1 MKLFQTQA
9 KTTRPAPRPQPQ
21 LRQRQPGVA
30 GIRTRLLWVAGALG
44 VAALALVARAVD
56 LQFVNQN
63 FYQKQGDQRFL
74 RELPIET
81 TRGMITDRNGE
92 PLAISTPVESIWAN
106 PDELTDHPDRYAQ
119 LATAL
124 DIPLPDLTAELKK
137 HEDKEFLYLRRHMD
151 PDSAAAI
158 VALNIPGV
166 YSRREYKRYY
176 PLGEV
181 MAHVIGYTN
190 VDDHGQEGVELAF
203 EDWLTGKPGAKR
215 IIRDLHGRIVEN
227 VDLVRAAQ
235 PGRDLTLSLDR
246 RLQYLSYKEL
256 AEAIKKNDASA
267 GSVVILDV
275 HTGEVLAMVNL
286 PSYNPNARTD
296 NRPSAHRNRAATDV
310 TEPGSVMKAF
320 TIASALE
327 TGNVT
332 PDTIFDTNPGSM
344 ELAGHVIHDTHNHG
358 VLTTTGIITKSSN
371 VGAAKLSLQLTS
383 AQMFDML
390 HRFGFGQT
398 TGSGFPG
405 ESAGVLANGRSWS
418 LIQKATIAYG
428 YGVSV
433 TAMQLAQ
440 AYAAIGNGGRLVT
453 PTFVKGGQTPSRA
466 VLDPHIASQI
476 MTMLETVVAPGG
488 TAPDAAVLGYRVAG
502 KTGTARYASGGGYSK
517 IYDSLFIGLVP
528 ATNPRLV
535 MVTMIHDPKG
545 KVYYGGLVAAPVF
558 SKVMDRAL
566 RLMDVPPDN
575 VQQWYADQ
583 PATPVAPTQPMDAD
597 LPPGVDPPSAPD
609 APASANPEAK
619 PADVTKA
626 GAAVAAP
633 RTKAIVATPKAKA
646 VAAASRAGAAQR

>member
-1 MKLFQTQA
+1 MRLFA
-9 KTTRPAPRPQPQ
+9 AAPKPTRPPPRPQPQ
-21 LRQRQPGVA
+21 LRQRQPHA
-30 GIRTRLLWVAGALG
+30 ASTRTRLLWVGGFLG
-44 VAALALVARAVD
+44 LAALALVARAVD

-74 RELPIET
+74 RELPIAT

-106 PDELTDHPDRYAQ
+106 PSELTDHPDRYPQ
-119 LATAL
+119 LAAAL
-124 DIPLPDLTAELKK
+124 GVPLPDLTAALKK

-151 PDSAAAI
+151 PDSAAGI

-166 YSRREYKRYY
+166 FSRREYKRYY

-181 MAHVIGYTN
+181 MSHVLGYTN

-203 EDWLTGKPGAKR
+203 DEWLTGKPGAKR

-227 VDLVRAAQ
+227 VDLIRAAQ
-235 PGRDLTLSLDR
+235 PGRDLALSIDR

-256 AEAIKKNDASA
+256 AEAIRKNDASA
-267 GSVVILDV
+267 GSAVILDV

-332 PDTIFDTNPGSM
+332 PTTVFDTNPGSM

-383 AQMFDML
+383 AQMFDLL

-453 PTFVKGGQTPSRA
+453 PTFVKGGETPSRA

-476 MTMLETVVAPGG
+476 MAMLETVVAPGG
-488 TAPDAAVLGYRVAG
+488 TAPNAAVLGYRVAG

-535 MVTMIHDPKG
+535 MVIMVHDPKG
-545 KVYYGGLVAAPVF
+545 SVYYGGLVAAPVF
-558 SKVMDRAL
+558 GKVMDGAL

-583 PATPVAPTQPMDAD
+583 PAVPAAPEQPVDAD
-597 LPPGVDPPSAPD
+597 LPPGVDAPSPPD
-609 APASANPEAK
+609 APVATK
-619 PADVTKA
+619 PAAALPKAGMATLGPKTHAATTSAVKA
-626 GAAVAAP
+626 GAVA
-633 RTKAIVATPKAKA
+633 R
-646 VAAASRAGAAQR
+646 

>member
-1 MKLFQTQA
+1 MRLFAPPTKPA
-9 KTTRPAPRPQPQ
+9 RPPPRPQPQ
-21 LRQRQPGVA
+21 LRQRQPMA
-30 GIRTRLLWVAGALG
+30 TSIRQRLLWVGGALG
-44 VAALALVARAVD
+44 LAAVALVARAVD
-56 LQFVNQN
+56 LQFVNQS
-63 FYQKQGDQRFL
+63 FYEKQGDQRFL
-74 RELPIET
+74 RELPIAT

-106 PDELTDHPDRYAQ
+106 PSELSDHPDRFAQ

-124 DIPLPDLTAELKK
+124 GVPVADLTAAVKK
-137 HEDKEFLYLRRHMD
+137 RADKEFLYLRRHLN
-151 PDSAAAI
+151 PDQARAI
-158 VALNIPGV
+158 VALGIPGV

-181 MAHVIGYTN
+181 MAHVLGYTN

-203 EDWLTGKPGAKR
+203 DDWLTGKAGSKR
-215 IIRDLHGRIVEN
+215 VIRDLKGHIVEN
-227 VDLVRAAQ
+227 VDLVSPAV
-235 PGRDLTLSLDR
+235 PGRNLAISIDR
-246 RLQYLSYKEL
+246 RLQYLSYREL
-256 AEAIKKNDASA
+256 AETIRKNDASA
-267 GSVVILDV
+267 GSAVILDV

-327 TGNVT
+327 TGKVT
-332 PDTIFDTNPGSM
+332 PDTVFDTNPGSM

-371 VGAAKLSLQLTS
+371 VGAAKLSMQMS
-383 AQMFDML
+383 SEQMFDML
-390 HRFGFGQT
+390 HRFGFGQK

-405 ESAGVLANGRSWS
+405 ESAGVLPNGRNWS
-418 LIQKATIAYG
+418 TIQKATIAYG

-453 PTFVKGGQTPSRA
+453 PTFVKGGETPSKA
-466 VLDPHIASQI
+466 VLDPHVASQI

-488 TAPDAAVLGYRVAG
+488 TAPSAAVLGYRVAG
-502 KTGTARYASGGGYSK
+502 KTGTARYAGGGGYSK

-535 MVTMIHDPKG
+535 MVIMVHDPKG
-545 KVYYGGLVAAPVF
+545 SVYYGGLVAAPVF
-558 SKVMDRAL
+558 GKVMDGAL

-575 VQQWYADQ
+575 VQQWYAEAQ
-583 PATPVAPTQPMDAD
+583 PAAAPAQSLDAD
-597 LPPGVDPPSAPD
+597 LPPDID
-609 APASANPEAK
+609 APPDVIKADGIKPDVVKSAVMKPAVAAPAAAK
-619 PADVTKA
+619 PAAAKAAAATIAPKA
-626 GAAVAAP
+626 GAAA
-633 RTKAIVATPKAKA
+633 R
-646 VAAASRAGAAQR
+646 

>member
-1 MKLFQTQA
+1 MRMFAAQPKP
-9 KTTRPAPRPQPQ
+9 TRPPPRPQPQ
-21 LRQRQPGVA
+21 LRQRQPSVIGL
-30 GIRTRLLWVAGALG
+30 RTRLLWVAGALG
-44 VAALALVARAVD
+44 VAAIALVARAVD

-106 PDELTDHPDRYAQ
+106 PSELSEHPDRFAQ

-124 DIPLPDLTAELKK
+124 DVPVADMTAAIKK
-137 HEDKEFLYLRRHMD
+137 KSDKEFLYLRRHMD
-151 PDSAAAI
+151 PDSAQAI

-203 EDWLTGKPGAKR
+203 DDWLTGKPGAKR

-235 PGRDLTLSLDR
+235 PGRDLTLSIDR

-267 GSVVILDV
+267 GSAVILDV

-327 TGNVT
+327 TGIVT
-332 PDTIFDTNPGSM
+332 PDTTFDTNPGST

-358 VLTTTGIITKSSN
+358 VLTVTGIITKSSN
-371 VGAAKLSLQLTS
+371 VGAAKLSLLMNST
-383 AQMFDML
+383 QMFDML

-405 ESAGVLANGRSWS
+405 ESAGVLPNGRSWS
-418 LIQKATIAYG
+418 MIQKATIAYG

-433 TAMQLAQ
+433 TAMQLAR

-453 PTFVKGGQTPSRA
+453 PTFVKGGDSPSKA
-466 VLDPHIASQI
+466 VLDPHVASQI
-476 MTMLETVVAPGG
+476 MAMLETVVTPEG
-488 TAPDAAVLGYRVAG
+488 TAPQAAVLGYRVAG

-535 MVTMIHDPKG
+535 MVIMVHDPKG
-545 KVYYGGLVAAPVF
+545 SVYYGGLVAAPVF
-558 SKVMDRAL
+558 GKVMDGAL

-583 PATPVAPTQPMDAD
+583 PAAPAVPAQPMDAD
-597 LPPGVDPPSAPD
+597 LPPGVDVPSPPD
-609 APASANPEAK
+609 APALSPTTK
-619 PADVTKA
+619 PAADQGKA
-626 GAAVAAP
+626 GTAASLP
-633 RTKAIVATPKAKA
+633 KTK
-646 VAAASRAGAAQR
+646 VAAAPKTGAAAR

>member
-1 MKLFQTQA
+1 MRMFAAQPKP
-9 KTTRPAPRPQPQ
+9 TRPPPRPQPQ
-21 LRQRQPGVA
+21 LRQRQPSVIGL
-30 GIRTRLLWVAGALG
+30 RTRLLWVAGALG
-44 VAALALVARAVD
+44 VAAIALVARAVD

-106 PDELTDHPDRYAQ
+106 PSELTDHPDRYAQ

-151 PDSAAAI
+151 PDSASAI

-166 YSRREYKRYY
+166 YSRREYKRDY

-190 VDDHGQEGVELAF
+190 VDDRGQEGVELAF
-203 EDWLTGKPGAKR
+203 DDWLTGKPGAKR

-235 PGRDLTLSLDR
+235 PGRDLTLSIDR
-246 RLQYLSYKEL
+246 RLQYLAYKEL

-267 GSVVILDV
+267 GTVVILDV

-327 TGNVT
+327 TGIVT
-332 PDTIFDTNPGSM
+332 PDTVFDTNPGST

-358 VLTTTGIITKSSN
+358 VLTVTGIITKSSN
-371 VGAAKLSLQLTS
+371 VGAAKLSLLMNGT
-383 AQMFDML
+383 QMFDML
-390 HRFGFGQT
+390 HRFGFGQV

-405 ESAGVLANGRSWS
+405 ESSGVLPNGRTWS
-418 LIQKATIAYG
+418 MIQKATIAYG

-453 PTFVKGGQTPSRA
+453 PTFVKGGQTPSKA
-466 VLDPHIASQI
+466 VLDPHVASQI

-545 KVYYGGLVAAPVF
+545 TVYYGGLVAAPVF
-558 SKVMDRAL
+558 GKVMDRAL

-583 PATPVAPTQPMDAD
+583 PAAAVAPTQLMDAD

-619 PADVTKA
+619 PADLTKA
-626 GAAVAAP
+626 GVAVAAP
-633 RTKAIVATPKAKA
+633 KTKATVKAKA
-646 VAAASRAGAAQR
+646 VAAVSKAGAAER

>member
-1 MKLFQTQA
+1 MRLFA
-9 KTTRPAPRPQPQ
+9 PAPKPSRPPPRAQPQ
-21 LRQRQPGVA
+21 LRQRQPHA
-30 GIRTRLLWVAGALG
+30 TSTRSRLLWVGGFLG
-44 VAALALVARAVD
+44 LAAVALVARAVD

-63 FYQKQGDQRFL
+63 FYQQQGDQRFL
-74 RELPIET
+74 RELPIAT
-81 TRGMITDRNGE
+81 TRGMVTDRNGE

-106 PDELTDHPDRYAQ
+106 PSELTDHPDRYAQ

-124 DIPLPDLTAELKK
+124 GVPLPDLTAALKK

-151 PDSAAAI
+151 PDAAAGI

-181 MAHVIGYTN
+181 MSHVLGYTN

-203 EDWLTGKPGAKR
+203 DEWLTGKPGAKR

-227 VDLVRAAQ
+227 VDLIRAAQ
-235 PGRDLTLSLDR
+235 PGRDLSLSIDR
-246 RLQYLSYKEL
+246 RLQYLAYKEL
-256 AEAIKKNDASA
+256 AEAIRKNDASA
-267 GSVVILDV
+267 GSAVILDV

-332 PDTIFDTNPGSM
+332 PTTVFDTNPGSM

-453 PTFVKGGQTPSRA
+453 PTFVKGGETPSRA

-476 MTMLETVVAPGG
+476 MAMLETVVAPGG

-528 ATNPRLV
+528 ATSPRLV
-535 MVTMIHDPKG
+535 MVIMVHDPKG
-545 KVYYGGLVAAPVF
+545 SVYYGGLVAAPVF
-558 SKVMDRAL
+558 GKVMDRAL

-583 PATPVAPTQPMDAD
+583 PAVPTAPAQPLDAD
-597 LPPGVDPPSAPD
+597 LPPGVDAPPDTSGSTKPSAELP
-609 APASANPEAK
+609 
-619 PADVTKA
+619 KA
-626 GAAVAAP
+626 GAA
-633 RTKAIVATPKAKA
+633 A
-646 VAAASRAGAAQR
+646 VAPKAGAARTASKAGAVAR